1 MAKNYEQLVK
11 QIDVLKREAEAV
23 KKKEV
28 AEVIGKIKVAIDF
41 YGLTPEE
48 LFGKSAVAK
57 RAGASP
63 RAKSAAGDG
72 AARFS
77 DGAGNTWVGRGP
89 RPQWLRDAI
98 ASGKSLK
105 DFAVEGA
112 PAAKAAVNG
121 SAPATGK
128 AAGKKYLSAVKY
140 RDDAG
145 HEWSGRGPKPT
156 WVKDALAAGKTLQ
169 DIAV

>member
-28 AEVIGKIKVAIDF
+28 AEVIGKIKVAIEF

-48 LFGKSAVAK
+48 LFGKSVVAT
-57 RAGASP
+57 RASASP
-63 RAKSAAGDG
+63 KAKSAGDG

-112 PAAKAAVNG
+112 PAAKATTSSSASANG
-121 SAPATGK
+121 KVP
-128 AAGKKYLSAVKY
+128 GKKYLSAVKY

-169 DIAV
+169 DIAA